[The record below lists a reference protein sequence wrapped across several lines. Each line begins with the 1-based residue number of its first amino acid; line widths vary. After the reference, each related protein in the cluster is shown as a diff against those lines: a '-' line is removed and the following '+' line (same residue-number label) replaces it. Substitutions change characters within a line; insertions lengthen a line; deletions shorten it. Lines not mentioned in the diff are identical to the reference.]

1 MDKYSHLLP
10 SVKPKSYIQEQMK
23 MLLKEGIPD
32 GLRTGID
39 ELDEVA
45 RLQLGSFVIVTGYAG
60 VGKSEFIDWLCYR
73 YHLRYGYKTLYYSPE
88 NPTTLHLPKL
98 ISKFTGKS
106 YNSLSPEERDR
117 ALEYVCDNF
126 LFFDTSQDKYIDDVI
141 AEAEKNIIEHGV
153 RVVVFEPYNS
163 FICKMTDGNIFEL
176 NTIRVILTKL
186 RNLAIK
192 HTVLVIISAHPK
204 KPNDMKLP
212 TAYDIAHSADFK
224 NRADYNIS
232 VHRNPKDKEVRI
244 GVDKLRDKNFG
255 KGGECRISYDNE
267 SGNYYSSN
275 EYEDCDY
282 VHESIELP
290 MLTRKPDVLDVD
302 VSLYKGTNDSTGK
315 GVVNLR
321 DWLMSKNYLEIVNKV
336 RQGGTPQER
345 KNIKLEMCNEIPCVT
360 ISGVFNKRDSENLA
374 QPSGLLAID
383 IDNVEKN
390 KDIMSQV
397 PEILKQFDF
406 IAYIGRSIS
415 GDGYFAILPIE
426 QSKHHKQHFYAIEAI
441 LKDKGITIDAQCK
454 DVTRLRL
461 ASDGEVIYHNPNA
474 STFYYEASKSSVSAP
489 LPTKRKDKNKTSTT
503 CTDEERL
510 NKEIEYLK
518 NNNIVFADDYTSWF
532 NLGMSLSSLGEEKGR
547 YYFHQFSSL
556 SSKYDEDECN
566 KQFDDIISHYGEQN
580 EFTLGTAIDMLNK
593 VRDNNLKIID
603 NEKFE

>member
-1 MDKYSHLLP
+1 M
-10 SVKPKSYIQEQMK
+10 
-23 MLLKEGIPD
+23 
-32 GLRTGID
+32 
-39 ELDEVA
+39 
-45 RLQLGSFVIVTGYAG
+45 
-60 VGKSEFIDWLCYR
+60 CYR
-73 YHLRYGYKTLYYSPE
+73 YHVQYGHKTLYFSNE
-88 NPTTLHLPKL
+88 NPTILHLPKL
-98 ISKFTGKS
+98 ISKITGKS
-106 YNSLSPEERDR
+106 YNSLSSEERSR
-117 ALEYVCDNF
+117 ALEYVCEHF
-126 LFFDTSQDKYIDDVI
+126 YFFDTEQEKYIEDVI
-141 AEAEKNIIEHGV
+141 EEAEKFIIEHNIQS
-153 RVVVFEPYNS
+153 VVFEPYNS
-163 FICKMTDGNIFEL
+163 FISKMADGNIFDL
-176 NTIRVILTKL
+176 NTIRLILTKL

-192 HTVLVIISAHPK
+192 HNVLVIISAHPK

-232 VHRNPKDKEVRI
+232 VHRNPKDKDVRI
-244 GVDKLRDKNFG
+244 GVDKVRDKNFG
-255 KGGECRISYDNE
+255 KGGECRLSYDNE
-267 SGNYYSSN
+267 SGNYYSSD
-275 EYEDCDY
+275 EYYDSEY
-282 VHESIELP
+282 VHESFELP
-290 MLTRKPDVLDVD
+290 VFKCKTDVLDVD

-345 KNIKLEMCNEIPCVT
+345 KNIKLEMCDEIQCVT

-374 QPSGLLAID
+374 QHSGLLAID

-426 QSKHHKQHFYAIEAI
+426 QPKHHKQHFYAIEAI